1 MGRTLKV
8 ISTLVTTLVTALWP
22 LIIFVSYTADLLGYV
37 LPLIALIM
45 GVRVVLIWRTNR
57 RLHSRGHQRQRP
69 LSLVRAGLAIAALAV
84 VLSLLSLGF
93 STIGFM
99 LYYPVAVNLTLLVV
113 FAASL
118 TSEHS
123 LVERLARLQD
133 PHLSARAVLYTR
145 KVTQAWCLFFIC
157 NGTIATLTAL
167 RGDIQIWTWWN
178 GLLSYGAMGLM
189 FGVEYLLRRRLQT
202 KERSQEAQNQQIA
215 LATWFKEQRIIAYN
229 QERTFTTP
237 DAVSSIAYL
246 RQLLAAQQAKRV
258 ALVIECPYLFALAFI
273 AVLSLKCRPVI
284 LGHHN
289 ESLLLQQQELFDLV
303 LTDLPAL
310 TTSQLKCCAITSCEH
325 ASQAAALQA
334 VPVMPEAPAEQVVH
348 AMPVMPEE
356 PEALEQQA
364 EQVVQDL
371 KNIAPEDTF
380 ELYTSGST
388 GTPKCV
394 LKTVGEMEAEAQV
407 LAEFFG
413 NKLHGATLISTV
425 FPYHMY
431 GLTFSVFL
439 PWSTQTP
446 LYLPQIHYSEELA
459 ALPPHDYVLLSS
471 PAFLKRLD
479 FKLTSP
485 QLNAIILAGGP
496 LSSQYR
502 LRLSSWCGVT
512 PTEIYGSTEAG
523 VMAWRQALSDDLPFN
538 LFPDVSMEVT
548 SEQVTVHSAHVAKTL
563 SLDDRVELG
572 PAHTIKL
579 LGRRDRIV
587 KIAEKR
593 LSLTAI
599 EAALMTLPAVKA
611 AAATVVTRNEREFI
625 AAAVVVTDGS
635 QGLITGAQYLFF
647 RQKLAHVLEP
657 HALPRILLKV
667 AAIPEN
673 AMGKRDM
680 RALHALFAHTP

>member
-45 GVRVVLIWRTNR
+45 GGRVVLIWRAHR
-57 RLHSRGHQRQRP
+57 RLPSQGERQRP
-69 LSLVRAGLAIAALAV
+69 PSLVRAGLAIAALAV
-84 VLSLLSLGF
+84 VLSLLSIGF

-118 TSEHS
+118 KSEHS

-145 KVTQAWCLFFIC
+145 RVTQAWCLFFIG
-157 NGTIATLTAL
+157 NGTIAMLTAL
-167 RGDIQIWTWWN
+167 LGDLQIWTWWN

-189 FGVEYLLRRRLQT
+189 FGVEYLLRRRLQA
-202 KERSQEAQNQQIA
+202 KERGQAAQNQQQSA
-215 LATWFKEQRIIAYN
+215 LATWLKEQRVIAYN
-229 QERTFTTP
+229 HERTFTTH
-237 DAVSSIAYL
+237 DALSSIAYL
-246 RQLLAAQQAKRV
+246 RQVLAAQQAQRV
-258 ALVIECPYLFALAFI
+258 ALVIDCPYLFALAFI

-310 TTSQLKCCAITSCEH
+310 TTSQLKCCALTTLEL
-325 ASQAAALQA
+325 ASQAAALQKEPERQKEQEVSEA
-334 VPVMPEAPAEQVVH
+334 LGLQAAPEA
-348 AMPVMPEE
+348 
-356 PEALEQQA
+356 QA
-364 EQVVQDL
+364 EQVVPALQD
-371 KNIAPEDTF
+371 IAPEDTF

-413 NKLHGATLISTV
+413 KKLHGATLISTV

-459 ALPPHDYVLLSS
+459 ALPPHAYVLLSS

-479 FKLTSP
+479 FKLPSP
-485 QLNAIILAGGP
+485 KLNAIILAGGP
-496 LSSQYR
+496 LSSKYR
-502 LRLSSWCGVT
+502 MRLSSWCGVT

-523 VMAWRQALSDDLPFN
+523 VMAWRQALSDDLPFT

-548 SEQVTVHSAHVAKTL
+548 SEQVTVHSAHVATTL

-572 PAHTIKL
+572 PAKTLKL

-593 LSLTAI
+593 ISLTAI
-599 EAALMTLPAVKA
+599 EAALMTLPEVKA
-611 AAATVVTRNEREFI
+611 AAATVVTRHEREFV

-635 QGLITGAQYLFF
+635 QGLITGAPYLCF
-647 RQKLAHVLEP
+647 RRELAQVLEP

-673 AMGKRDM
+673 AMGKRDL
-680 RALHALFAHTP
+680 RALNELFAHTP